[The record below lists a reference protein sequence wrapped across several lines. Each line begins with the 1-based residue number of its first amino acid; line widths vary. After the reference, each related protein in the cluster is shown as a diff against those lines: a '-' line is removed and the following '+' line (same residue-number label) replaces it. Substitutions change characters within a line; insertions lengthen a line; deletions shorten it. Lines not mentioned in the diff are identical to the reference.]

1 MAFDATTY
9 ARSKKYTD
17 TSIEG
22 TTGVIAGKNCTIES
36 VVKED
41 GVNTVTFK
49 WTADNGDVRRTTMRV
64 NDGVAGKGIIGVSID
79 ENNYIVITYVDGT
92 TTTSDNPIPQPD
104 IMQGATSLLDG
115 EAGLVPKPLSGDIG
129 YLNSRGEWDSSISEK
144 VETLE
149 ETIPTDDI
157 PEGATLTADGWTI
170 TNDNEVS
177 NEFAK
182 WEG

>member
-1 MAFDATTY
+1 MTALEVYAILKKKIETAATGIADIYKEGDYLIFVMADGSKFRVEDAT
-9 ARSKKYTD
+9 KD
-17 TSIEG
+17 
-22 TTGVIAGKNCTIES
+22 
-36 VVKED
+36 
-41 GVNTVTFK
+41 
-49 WTADNGDVRRTTMRV
+49 
-64 NDGVAGKGIIGVSID
+64 IIGVSID

-92 TTTSDNPIPQPD
+92 TTTSDDPIPQPN

-129 YLNSRGEWDSSISEK
+129 YLNSRGEWDTSLTEK